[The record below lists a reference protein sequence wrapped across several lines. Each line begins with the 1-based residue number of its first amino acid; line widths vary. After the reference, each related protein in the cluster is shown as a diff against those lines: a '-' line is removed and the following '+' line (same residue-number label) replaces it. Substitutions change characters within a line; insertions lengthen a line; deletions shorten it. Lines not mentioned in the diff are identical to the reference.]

1 MRPHACGRRISLRPG
16 PGSPDR
22 ALWAGSQLRAQIQL
36 SEEFCRWGV
45 GNGVRRPAGRGPR
58 HLPRIDAPLRE
69 RARYYCRRYLPR
81 RGGGEDPLLSANF
94 HRSCSRQDR
103 PGLRCGAP
111 APFEARP
118 GGWGRR
124 GSRAPPL
131 VAGGPKGPIQRS
143 DPPVPPVSQGC
154 EIAGRRGPH
163 PHLPP
168 ILFAGSR
175 FVGRLF
181 YAVGVLR
188 SGRRGFSHDQQRFGC
203 SLVPGS
209 SRGPFLD
216 AEDMSKCRTPGSNSV
231 TTRGRRHSVNAVPT
245 CHPPVTAR
253 AVETRRHGRCYGL
266 RGQRQSKA
274 RCAPVRRAL
283 GGLVKH
289 SQLAPF
295 KLIVVC
301 LPPFVLP
308 EAV

>member
-1 MRPHACGRRISLRPG
+1 MPAAGVSHFALAPGERSLCRAFLVPGRLPFICAR
-16 PGSPDR
+16 SPDR

-36 SEEFCRWGV
+36 SKEFCRWGV
-45 GNGVRRPAGRGPR
+45 GNGVRRPAGRAPR
-58 HLPRIDAPLRE
+58 HPRRIDAPLRE
-69 RARYYCRRYLPR
+69 RARYYCHRYLPR
-81 RGGGEDPLLSANF
+81 RGGGEDPLLSAHF
-94 HRSCSRQDR
+94 HRSCTRQDR

-111 APFEARP
+111 APFAARP

-143 DPPVPPVSQGC
+143 DPPVPPVSRGC
-154 EIAGRRGPH
+154 ENADHSGTH

-209 SRGPFLD
+209 SRGPAQMQLKACVGVMKGAWPHLEARFSYRKQGVAQAHYCRHRKRGEHHSMVGD
-216 AEDMSKCRTPGSNSV
+216 ESRKAE
-231 TTRGRRHSVNAVPT
+231 
-245 CHPPVTAR
+245 
-253 AVETRRHGRCYGL
+253 VESAENE
-266 RGQRQSKA
+266 Q
-274 RCAPVRRAL
+274 
-283 GGLVKH
+283 
-289 SQLAPF
+289 
-295 KLIVVC
+295 
-301 LPPFVLP
+301 
-308 EAV
+308 